1 MSAEGLTMQWVVL
14 TRGDRPAE
22 VRAALNSVVA
32 QSAGHTQGT
41 LSAAIVLANGCASPD
56 VTDMPDVR
64 VTTTDENLGVPGG
77 RHAAIQLSDSDVV
90 GFLDDDAIVGF
101 GANKRIVEA
110 FTTDP
115 DLGAVALRLA
125 DEDGNTARRHHPR
138 VGDRPLKQSR
148 EVTLFLGGACALR
161 REAYDSVGG
170 YFTELFYG
178 HEELELSWR
187 LIDAG
192 WKIQYLDDV
201 RVTHPKTNI
210 SRHSDGW
217 RLTGRNRVWIA
228 RRTLPWPIAF
238 VNVST
243 WLVGG
248 MIRAPR
254 GACRRA
260 YLDGWF
266 DGWRKQIKRR
276 PIRWTTVWK
285 LTRLGRP
292 PLI

>member
-1 MSAEGLTMQWVVL
+1 MQWVVL
-14 TRGDRPAE
+14 TLGDRPVE
-22 VRAALNSVVA
+22 VRAALKSVVA
-32 QSAGHTQGT
+32 QSAEQIQDALGAT
-41 LSAAIVLANGCASPD
+41 IVLANGCASPD
-56 VTDMPDVR
+56 VTDIPDVR
-64 VTTTDENLGVPGG
+64 VATTDQNLGVPGG
-77 RHAAIQLSDSDVV
+77 RHAAIQLSYSDVV
-90 GFLDDDAIVGF
+90 GFLDDDAILSA
-101 GANKRIVEA
+101 GANERIFAA
-110 FTTDP
+110 FASTP
-115 DLGAVALRLA
+115 DLGAVALRLV

-138 VGDRPLKQSR
+138 VGDRPLKESR

-192 WKIQYLDDV
+192 WKIEHLDDV
-201 RVTHPKTNI
+201 RVSHPKSDI

-228 RRTLPWPIAF
+228 RRTLPRLIAF
-238 VNVST
+238 VHVST

-266 DGWRKQIKRR
+266 DGWRKPIKRR
-276 PIRWTTVWK
+276 PIRWATVWK